1 MLSKKNISIPG
12 LVLKIII
19 AWAMIAFV
27 VYPVVSLLIQ
37 TFWQDGSLT
46 TDVVGK
52 VFSSARAV
60 KSLKNSFILA
70 FTLVVTVNIV
80 GTLCVLFTEYWDIK
94 GANILRLSYM

>member
-27 VYPVVSLLIQ
+27 VYPVISLLIQ

-46 TDVVGK
+46 TGVVGK

-60 KSLKNSFILA
+60 KSLKTA
-70 FTLVVTVNIV
+70 
-80 GTLCVLFTEYWDIK
+80 
-94 GANILRLSYM
+94 LSWPLPWW

>member
-60 KSLKNSFILA
+60 KSLKNQI
-70 FTLVVTVNIV
+70 
-80 GTLCVLFTEYWDIK
+80 
-94 GANILRLSYM
+94 RLPELIYQTRFKTWPEELMPFNRQKNHLMKI

>member
-37 TFWQDGSLT
+37 TFWQDGTLST
-46 TDVVGK
+46 GWW
-52 VFSSARAV
+52 ARC
-60 KSLKNSFILA
+60 SPPP
-70 FTLVVTVNIV
+70 
-80 GTLCVLFTEYWDIK
+80 G
-94 GANILRLSYM
+94 R